1 MNTINTAFKL
11 SNSFNSH
18 KQPKTQNGGGTN
30 DGGYIWVG

>member
-1 MNTINTAFKL
+1 MDSIIRAKKITWATN
-11 SNSFNSH
+11 